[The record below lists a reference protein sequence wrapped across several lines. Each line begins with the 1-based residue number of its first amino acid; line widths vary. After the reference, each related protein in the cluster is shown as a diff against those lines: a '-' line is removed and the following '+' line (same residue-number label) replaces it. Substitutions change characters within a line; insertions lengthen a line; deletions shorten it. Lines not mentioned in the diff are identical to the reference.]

1 MQGME
6 PDCTNPPLFFRRGI
20 SFRTGKNTP
29 PPIDIIFMDI
39 YLGGINGVE
48 AARDI
53 SRAGRGR
60 FIFTTA
66 SREYALE
73 AFALNAAH
81 YLLKPLTKNAVREA
95 LGRCLPKREDE
106 HPKLL
111 EIKTRQGIVP
121 IPMDNI
127 VYIEVLNKICTVHTE
142 KNSFQTYISLD
153 ALSELLD
160 STSFIRAQRSF
171 IVNMKYIESFY
182 FDHIVMQGGKE
193 IVLSRSSRTELK
205 NQYQQFLFHLARRG
219 AV

>member
-1 MQGME
+1 ME

-20 SFRTGKNTP
+20 SFRTGKNP

-39 YLGGINGVE
+39 YLGGINGIE

-53 SRAGRGR
+53 SRTGRGR

-73 AFALNAAH
+73 AFALNAVH

-127 VYIEVLNKICTVHTE
+127 VYIEVLSKIFLVAAALLLAASLLFSLAGAFLASILPRGPFLRQMVNCLFALVLLLCFFWYLYTV
-142 KNSFQTYISLD
+142 KDL
-153 ALSELLD
+153 
-160 STSFIRAQRSF
+160 
-171 IVNMKYIESFY
+171 
-182 FDHIVMQGGKE
+182 
-193 IVLSRSSRTELK
+193 
-205 NQYQQFLFHLARRG
+205 
-219 AV
+219 